1 MNSAIQFNSVICA
14 LYRKHLLSTSIYEG
28 LICELI
34 PLNLL
39 HDGQN
44 HHDWLIVWLI
54 DSRVTV
60 GVIGSETHQWVWNF
74 LLNHFLMQALFS
86 AALLSFLLS
95 PACWCLFKVLQLV
108 WRRFIS
114 SSSTVPQKE
123 RVFTM
128 SRSWLFLQELILLCC
143 SNRIIQL
150 NSDFQTVKE
159 EQFYFSLLF
168 LWTDDRW

>member
-1 MNSAIQFNSVICA
+1 MNSAIQLNNVICA

-28 LICELI
+28 LIGELI
-34 PLNLL
+34 SLNLL

-44 HHDWLIVWLI
+44 HHDRSI
-54 DSRVTV
+54 DWFSCYCRCYW
-60 GVIGSETHQWVWNF
+60 EWNSSVSVRLF

-128 SRSWLFLQELILLCC
+128 SKSWLFLQELILLCC

-150 NSDFQTVKE
+150 NSDFQTVKGE
-159 EQFYFSLLF
+159 RFYFNLLF